1 MKSRPDLL
9 LLLSL
14 IAVILL
20 HPVLDHGTVRR
31 MILAGLIFFP
41 VVVSTIRL
49 SQIKHWLWSSLL
61 LGGGIFIFTI
71 ANEISP
77 NPLIASI
84 KWGLLAVY
92 FGLTVVGLFSC
103 LKNAHSIT
111 ASHLYTAI
119 SIYLLIALLWF
130 ALYCLGSSLYPE
142 SIASSHG
149 AFADRQSELLYFSLV
164 TLTTLGYGDIVAVY
178 SEVRMLAAL
187 EAVTG
192 VLYVAIT
199 IAILVRSYRWQSP
212 GSDSGVPPDLPA
224 LGKVASDSREHIRTR
239 ENIG

>member
-92 FGLTVVGLFSC
+92 FGLTVVGLFSY